1 VIQTVRLR
9 SGALC
14 GRIIWETKRAEN
26 WSNAWV
32 PKLKD
37 DQQAAGGELAVLV
50 STAFPAGI
58 GDPMVIYEGVW
69 LVRPDLVRALAEAL
83 RTVLIES
90 QRQKVISAGRGES
103 MEAVY
108 NYVTSA
114 QFAQKVRAV
123 VDAYQQMREDLDKE
137 KSAMQRLW
145 KKREAQL
152 ERVTSNML
160 GICGELQ
167 GVSAEAL
174 PQLDDIGLLPS

>member
-1 VIQTVRLR
+1 MI
-9 SGALC
+9 C
-14 GRIIWETKRAEN
+14 GRIVWETKRAEN
-26 WSNAWV
+26 WSNAWIG
-32 PKLKD
+32 KLKD

-58 GDPMVIYEGVW
+58 AEAMVMYEGVW
-69 LVRPDLVRALAEAL
+69 LVRPDLVKALAEAL

-90 QRQKVISAGRGES
+90 QRQKAISAGKGES
-103 MEAVY
+103 MEALY

-137 KSAMQRLW
+137 KSAMQRMW

-152 ERVTSNML
+152 ERITSNML
-160 GICGELQ
+160 GMCGELQ
-167 GVSAEAL
+167 GVSQEAL
-174 PQLDDIGLLPS
+174 PQLDDIGLLPSQ